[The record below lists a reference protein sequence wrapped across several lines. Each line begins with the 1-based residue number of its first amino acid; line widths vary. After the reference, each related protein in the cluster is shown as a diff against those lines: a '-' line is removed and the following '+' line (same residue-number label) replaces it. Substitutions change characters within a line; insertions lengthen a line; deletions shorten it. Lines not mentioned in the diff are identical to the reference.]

1 MRATLNQSEPEM
13 LQDPVLF
20 AQMVVFVLVIGAFAG
35 VLAGLLGVGGGIVL
49 VPCFFYAF
57 QTLGY
62 DGPQLMQMCLATS
75 LSTIIVTSLRSV
87 SSHNKKGAVDWEILR
102 SWGPGIAVG
111 AILGVFVASSL
122 RSTTLQG
129 LFGVLGVV
137 IGLYLGFGK
146 PEWRLGET
154 MPKGVKRM
162 ILSPFMGFMSV
173 LMGIGGGSFGVP
185 LMTLYNTPIHRA
197 VATAAG
203 FGVIIAVPSVL
214 GFLFVPIDPAHR
226 PPLTIGAVNL
236 PTFGIVI
243 AMTLITTPWGV
254 KLAHAMDPKPLRR
267 AFAVFLTL
275 VALNMLRKALGW

>member
-1 MRATLNQSEPEM
+1 MPETALLLQM
-13 LQDPVLF
+13 LALL
-20 AQMVVFVLVIGAFAG
+20 MVIGALAG

-49 VPCFFYAF
+49 VPAFFYAF

-75 LSTIIVTSLRSV
+75 LATIIVTSVRSV
-87 SSHNKKGAVDWEILR
+87 LGHNRKGAVDWDILR
-102 SWGPGIAVG
+102 GWGPGIVLGAV
-111 AILGVFVASSL
+111 LGVLVASSL
-122 RSTTLQG
+122 RSVALQA

-137 IGLYLGFGK
+137 IGAYLGLGRAH
-146 PEWRLGET
+146 WRLGEA
-154 MPKGVKRM
+154 MPRGLRRAV
-162 ILSPFMGFMSV
+162 LSPMVGFLSV

-185 LMTLYNTPIHRA
+185 LMSLYGTPIHRA

-214 GFLFVPIDPAHR
+214 GFLFLQIDPANR

-236 PTFGIVI
+236 VAFFVVI
-243 AMTLITTPWGV
+243 AMTLFTAPLGV
-254 KLAHAMDPKPLRR
+254 RLAHAMDPKPLKRV
-267 AFAVFLTL
+267 FAVFLTL